1 MLLTKFLCHRM
12 HGKFHYDYISQ
23 GDKMVTM
30 KDLLEC
36 GVHFGHQTR
45 RWNPKMKKFIFGAR
59 KNIYIIDL
67 QKTLRYFKYTYNV
80 VRDAAA
86 EGQTV
91 LFVGTKKQARQ
102 AVKEHAE
109 RCGMP
114 YVATRWLG
122 GMLTNY
128 PTMKKSIR
136 KLEIIEQM
144 EENGQLEMLTKK
156 EALMLLRK
164 KAKLTSYLEGFRHM
178 KKLPDMM
185 FVIDA
190 VKEHIAVKEAK
201 RMGMKVVAPLD
212 TNCDPDVIDY
222 PIPGNDDAIRS
233 INLFCKEMAEAII
246 EGKAIYAEANGIVAD
261 DAAADAEIEAV
272 MTEAAK
278 EDTGA
283 AATEAEVAK
292 LVEEKAAPKAEAKAT
307 SDKKEAPKAA
317 AKADSKG
324 DDLTKI
330 VGVGK
335 VYQGKLNDEGF
346 YTFNDVANMTE
357 AQIQVMEDKY
367 SFKGDFKDAV
377 ASAKELAKA

>member
-1 MLLTKFLCHRM
+1 
-12 HGKFHYDYISQ
+12 
-23 GDKMVTM
+23 MVTM

-67 QKTLRYFKYTYNV
+67 QKTLRYFKYTYNI
-80 VRDAAA
+80 VRDAVA

-144 EENGQLEMLTKK
+144 EENGQLDLLTKK

-164 KAKLTSYLEGFRHM
+164 KEKLNSYLEGFRHM
-178 KKLPDMM
+178 KKLPEMM
-185 FVIDA
+185 FVVDA

-201 RMGMKVVAPLD
+201 RLGMKVVAPLD

-233 INLFCKEMAEAII
+233 INLFCKEIAEAII
-246 EGKAIYAEANGIVAD
+246 EGKVAFSEINGE
-261 DAAADAEIEAV
+261 DAEEVPSSTEVEQVVSEVKEEASV
-272 MTEAAK
+272 S
-278 EDTGA
+278 
-283 AATEAEVAK
+283 
-292 LVEEKAAPKAEAKAT
+292 PKAET
-307 SDKKEAPKAA
+307 PTIETPKA
-317 AKADSKG
+317 KKNEG
-324 DDLTKI
+324 DNLTQLK
-330 VGVGK
+330 GVGK
-335 VYQGKLNDEGF
+335 VYAEKLNNEGF
-346 YTFNDVANMTE
+346 YTFNDIASMTE
-357 AQIQVMEDKY
+357 EQIQVMEEKHK
-367 SFKGDFKDAV
+367 FKGDFKETITH
-377 ASAKELAKA
+377 AKELVEA

>member
-1 MLLTKFLCHRM
+1 
-12 HGKFHYDYISQ
+12 
-23 GDKMVTM
+23 M

-102 AVKEHAE
+102 AIKEHAE

-144 EENGQLEMLTKK
+144 EETGQINLLTKK
-156 EALMLLRK
+156 EALMLKRK
-164 KAKLTSYLEGFRHM
+164 KEKLSSYLEGFRHM

-185 FVIDA
+185 FVIDS
-190 VKEHIAVKEAK
+190 VKEHIAVKEA
-201 RMGMKVVAPLD
+201 RRLGMKVVAPLD
-212 TNCDPDVIDY
+212 TNCDPDMVDY

-246 EGKAIYAEANGIVAD
+246 EGKAAYAEASGEDVEEVATSEEV
-261 DAAADAEIEAV
+261 AEV
-272 MTEAAK
+272 MAEAAS
-278 EDTGA
+278 E
-283 AATEAEVAK
+283 EEVAA
-292 LVEEKAAPKAEAKAT
+292 LVEEKSAPKAE
-307 SDKKEAPKAA
+307 KEA
-317 AKADSKG
+317 
-324 DDLTKI
+324 DDLTKLTGI
-330 VGVGK
+330 GK
-335 VYQGKLNDEGF
+335 VGNEKLLEAGITT
-346 YTFNDVANMTE
+346 Y
-357 AQIQVMEDKY
+357 AQIAKMSEEEAAN
-367 SFKGDFKDAV
+367 FKVKAE
-377 ASAKELAKA
+377 AIAEAKELAEA

>member
-1 MLLTKFLCHRM
+1 
-12 HGKFHYDYISQ
+12 
-23 GDKMVTM
+23 MVTM

-45 RWNPKMKKFIFGAR
+45 RWNPKMKKFIFGER

-91 LFVGTKKQARQ
+91 LFVGTKKQARS
-102 AVKEHAE
+102 AVKEHAI

-114 YVATRWLG
+114 FVSTRWLG

-128 PTMKKSIR
+128 PTIKKSIR

-144 EENGQLEMLTKK
+144 EENGQIELLTKK
-156 EALMLLRK
+156 EALMLRRK
-164 KAKLTSYLEGFRHM
+164 KDKLNAYLEGYRNM

-185 FVIDA
+185 FVVDA
-190 VKEHIAVKEAK
+190 VKEHIAVKEA
-201 RMGMKVVAPLD
+201 RRLGMKVVAPLD

-246 EGKAIYAEANGIVAD
+246 EGKAALAEAEGKDVEVV
-261 DAAADAEIEAV
+261 AEIPSEEILEV
-272 MTEAAK
+272 I
-278 EDTGA
+278 
-283 AATEAEVAK
+283 AEVAEEIVIEK
-292 LVEEKAAPKAEAKAT
+292 VVENIVETLDEVKIEVVAEEVVAEEVVAEIPVKVKT
-307 SDKKEAPKAA
+307 EEA
-317 AKADSKG
+317 
-324 DDLTKI
+324 
-330 VGVGK
+330 
-335 VYQGKLNDEGF
+335 
-346 YTFNDVANMTE
+346 
-357 AQIQVMEDKY
+357 
-367 SFKGDFKDAV
+367 
-377 ASAKELAKA
+377 

>member
-1 MLLTKFLCHRM
+1 MYTM
-12 HGKFHYDYISQ
+12 HGKFHYDYICQ

-164 KAKLTSYLEGFRHM
+164 KEKLSSYLEGFRHM
-178 KKLPDMM
+178 KKLPELM

-201 RMGMKVVAPLD
+201 RMGMKVIAPLD

-246 EGKAIYAEANGIVAD
+246 EGKAAYAEANGDTVEDVVSTD
-261 DAAADAEIEAV
+261 DIAAV

-278 EDTGA
+278 EETSAPATAEAVA
-283 AATEAEVAK
+283 ALSEAKSAPK
-292 LVEEKAAPKAEAKAT
+292 VEESKEETAKE
-307 SDKKEAPKAA
+307 EAPKAV
-317 AKADSKG
+317 KADKKDDKKG

-330 VGVGK
+330 AGVGK

-346 YTFNDVANMTE
+346 HTFSDVANMTAE
-357 AQIQVMEDKY
+357 QIQVMEDKY

>member
-1 MLLTKFLCHRM
+1 
-12 HGKFHYDYISQ
+12 
-23 GDKMVTM
+23 MVTM

-102 AVKEHAE
+102 AIKEHAQ
-109 RCGMP
+109 RAGMP

-144 EENGQLEMLTKK
+144 EENGQLELLTKK

-164 KAKLTSYLEGFRHM
+164 KEKLNSYLEGFRHM

-185 FVIDA
+185 FVIDT
-190 VKEHIAVKEAK
+190 VKEHIAVKEA
-201 RMGMKVVAPLD
+201 RRLGMKVVAPLD
-212 TNCDPDVIDY
+212 TNCDPDMVDF

-233 INLFCKEMAEAII
+233 INLFCKEMADAII
-246 EGKAIYAEANGIVAD
+246 EGKAAYAEAQGEEV
-261 DAAADAEIEAV
+261 EEAP
-272 MTEAAK
+272 TS
-278 EDTGA
+278 
-283 AATEAEVAK
+283 AEV
-292 LVEEKAAPKAEAKAT
+292 EEVVAEAKEEAAVAPET
-307 SDKKEAPKAA
+307 VDKEKA
-317 AKADSKG
+317 G
-324 DDLTKI
+324 DDLTKLK
-330 VGVGK
+330 GVGK
-335 VYQGKLNDEGF
+335 VYAEKLNSEGF
-346 YTFNDVANMTE
+346 YSFADVAAMTDE
-357 AQIQVMEDKY
+357 QISVMEEKH
-367 SFKGDFKDAV
+367 SFKGDFKETV
-377 ASAKELAKA
+377 AHAKELAEA